1 MHRLGAASR
10 GAVSASW
17 FARLRSQFFAINILV
32 VILATLAG
40 VLVITQQ
47 SGNLSRELL
56 GDHMAELAYAFSTR
70 LDQAPDLPTLQADL
84 DSYFRARRI
93 PSSMVLITDAAG
105 TIVASTHS
113 DYIGRSWTEVLAG
126 TQPPQPQSP
135 CVATADPA
143 CREDLFEL
151 ELTTGRVFDMAR
163 VVDSPRP
170 SGEPNWIA
178 HYIVSQ
184 SAFNLAVSRTIF
196 LGLSVMIALL
206 VFLLILE
213 LALFNSHVFRPLE
226 ELVEAN
232 EAFAEGRT
240 TEGHLKPT
248 PGMSPEIITLI
259 ESREKL
265 LTGLETLL
273 ECSSAMLTTRTPEE
287 VASTLVT
294 YLARSVGVSRGIVWL
309 VDRATGTFVPSASC
323 GAQPDTLPELSQR
336 EQVPPLEAAP
346 RIVDDDPTLRSLGLA
361 RALLVPIHADQEAIG
376 VAAIEAP
383 ARELTA
389 VELRQTHTFAHYA
402 ALALERLRL
411 YQHIQEEGS
420 QMGRLAQ
427 LAARLATER
436 DIDALLQRACKET
449 RQLVLA
455 HAVAVFT
462 ADGDQLQVAAQDGLD
477 TPQANPEVIFAAPWL
492 AEVRD
497 SAGPVTLDDI
507 AMERSDLYQ
516 QGVPPEVKSL
526 VLFRLNVSNR
536 FHGVLLFLFEEAHR
550 ASSLEKA
557 VGETLATLLGS
568 LLENAQAFAALQHQ
582 RSLLM
587 TVSEVGTEISSILD
601 PAVLYNRVCDLLA
614 ARLGFEH
621 AHILIIEDEGRTAR
635 FVGGSGPL
643 GRRQVAQGD
652 RVSIATTSINSH
664 VMQTQRPYLSQ
675 DVREDPF
682 YLDVDSLPGIHA
694 EMTLPI
700 LSAGTLLGMLDVQ
713 ATRVDAFTED
723 DQFVLQIV
731 VEQMANAILNARQH
745 EALRE
750 QARRDSLTQ
759 VLSHGAFVVEL
770 EAAVGQARATRGD
783 LSLVM
788 LDIDHFKEY
797 NDQFGH
803 VAGDAA
809 LLSTVDAIRRHIKHG
824 DLLGRWGGEEFSIA
838 LIGATRT
845 QAMLVANRI
854 QSTLAELRPVDS
866 LGRQMPSPTVSQ
878 GIAGLGED
886 ASDAFGL
893 VDVADRALYRA
904 KDRGRNQIQLADAED
919 QRKGAK
925 SP

>member
-1 MHRLGAASR
+1 MR

-47 SGNLSRELL
+47 AGNLSRALL
-56 GDHMAELAYAFSTR
+56 GDHMAELIYSFGAR
-70 LDQAPDLPTLQADL
+70 LDQAPDLPALQAEL
-84 DSYFRARRI
+84 DSFFLARRI
-93 PSSMVLITDAAG
+93 PSSMILIADNQG

-113 DYIGRSWTEVLAG
+113 DYVGRPWVEVLAG
-126 TQPPQPQSP
+126 TEPPQPQGA
-135 CVATADPA
+135 CVGNADPG
-143 CREDLFEL
+143 CREGLFEL
-151 ELTTGRVFDMAR
+151 DLSTGRVFDMAR
-163 VVDSPRP
+163 VLAGPQTVGQPR
-170 SGEPNWIA
+170 WVA
-178 HYIVSQ
+178 HYVVSQ

-240 TEGHLKPT
+240 TEGHLKPS

-294 YLARSVGVSRGIVWL
+294 YLARSLGVSRGIVWL

-346 RIVDDDPTLRSLGLA
+346 RVVDDDPMLRSLGLA
-361 RALLVPIHADQEAIG
+361 SALLVPLHADQEAIG

-402 ALALERLRL
+402 TLALERLRL

-420 QMGRLAQ
+420 QMGLLAQ

-436 DIDALLQRACKET
+436 DTEALLQRACKET

-455 HAVAVFT
+455 HAVAMFT
-462 ADGDQLQVAAQDGLD
+462 AEADGLHLAAQDGLEG
-477 TPQANPEVIFAAPWL
+477 PNFVPGAAMPAPWL
-492 AEVRD
+492 EEVRD
-497 SAGPVTLDDI
+497 ATGPVSLDDI
-507 AMERSDLYQ
+507 ALERRDLYQ
-516 QGVPPEVKSL
+516 QGLPAEVESL
-526 VLFRLNVSNR
+526 VLFRLIVSNQ
-536 FHGVLLFLFEEAHR
+536 FHGILLFLFEEAHR

-568 LLENAQAFAALQHQ
+568 LLENAHAFAALQHQ

-621 AHILIIEDEGRTAR
+621 AHILIIEDEGRTAH

-652 RVSIATTSINSH
+652 RVSIAATSINSH
-664 VMQTQRPYLSQ
+664 VMQTQRPYLTQNVLQ
-675 DVREDPF
+675 DPY
-682 YLDVDSLPGIHA
+682 YLEVESLPGIRA

-731 VEQMANAILNARQH
+731 VEQLANAILNARQH

-770 EAAVGQARATRGD
+770 EAAVGQARATRGEI
-783 LSLVM
+783 SLVM

-838 LIGATRT
+838 LLNASRT

-886 ASDAFGL
+886 AKDAFGL

-919 QRKGAK
+919 RRKRANG
-925 SP
+925 S

>member
-1 MHRLGAASR
+1 L
-10 GAVSASW
+10 SASW

-47 SGNLSRELL
+47 AGNLSRELL
-56 GDHMAELAYAFSTR
+56 GDHMAELVYSLGGS
-70 LDQAPDLPTLQADL
+70 LDRAADLPGLQAEL
-84 DSYFRARRI
+84 DSFFRARRI
-93 PSSMVLITDAAG
+93 PSSMLLITDGQG
-105 TIVASTHS
+105 TIVASTHG
-113 DYIGRSWTEVLAG
+113 DYINRPWAEVLPDS
-126 TQPPQPQSP
+126 QLPQPDGACSGNP
-135 CVATADPA
+135 DPA
-143 CREDLFEL
+143 CRAGLFEL
-151 ELTTGRVFDMAR
+151 DLRTGRAFDMAR
-163 VVDSPRP
+163 LLASPRP
-170 SGEPNWIA
+170 AGQPQWVA

-240 TEGHLKPT
+240 REGHLKPS
-248 PGMSPEIITLI
+248 PGMSPEIIDLI

-265 LTGLETLL
+265 LNGLETLL

-294 YLARSVGVSRGIVWL
+294 YLARSLGVNRGIVWL
-309 VDRATGTFVPSASC
+309 ADRATGAFVPSASC
-323 GAQPDTLPELSQR
+323 GAQPDTLPELSLP
-336 EQVPPLEAAP
+336 EQGPPLEAAP
-346 RIVDDDPTLRSLGLA
+346 RVVHDDPTLRSLGLA
-361 RALLVPIHADQEAIG
+361 SALVVPIHADQEVIG
-376 VAAIEAP
+376 VAAVEAP
-383 ARELTA
+383 GRELTT
-389 VELRQTHTFAHYA
+389 VEMRQTDTFSHYA

-420 QMGRLAQ
+420 QMGLLAQ

-436 DIDALLQRACKET
+436 DTEALLQRACKET

-455 HAVAVFT
+455 HAVAVFV
-462 ADGDQLQVAAQDGLD
+462 AESDGLRLAAQDGLD
-477 TPQANPEVIFAAPWL
+477 GTSMSSGVLFPAPWL
-492 AEVRD
+492 AELRGVP
-497 SAGPVTLDDI
+497 GPLSLDDI
-507 AMERSDLYQ
+507 AIERRDLYD

-526 VLFRLNVSNR
+526 VIFRLSLSNQ

-568 LLENAQAFAALQHQ
+568 LLENATAFAALQHQ

-652 RVSIATTSINSH
+652 RVSMAAKSINSH
-664 VMQTQRPYLSQ
+664 VMSTQRPYLSQ
-675 DVREDPF
+675 NVLEDEY
-682 YLDVDSLPGIHA
+682 YLEVDSLPSIRA

-713 ATRVDAFTED
+713 ATRVGAFSED

-731 VEQMANAILNARQH
+731 VEQLANAILNARQH

-770 EAAVGQARATRGD
+770 EAAVGQAHATRGE

-838 LIGATRT
+838 LINASRT
-845 QAMLVANRI
+845 QAMSVANRI

-886 ASDAFGL
+886 AKDAFAL

-904 KDRGRNQIQLADAED
+904 KDRGRNQIQLADSED
-919 QRKGAK
+919 RVPRPTA
-925 SP
+925 P